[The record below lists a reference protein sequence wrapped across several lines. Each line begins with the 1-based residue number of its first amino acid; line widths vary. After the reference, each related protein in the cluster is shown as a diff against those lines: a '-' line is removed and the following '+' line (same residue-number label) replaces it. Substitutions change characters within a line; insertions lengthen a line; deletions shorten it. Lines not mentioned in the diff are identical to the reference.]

1 MFMVL
6 PPLAVTRT
14 ASAIVAPLGAA
25 SGFESVSV
33 GDRLRA
39 AICTPPTYT
48 PPGDD
53 FVLAQAIVVHRHGDR
68 APISQ
73 SAGSKLRCD
82 ASTWAARLVEPPEH
96 HRGALVAHRRADL
109 ATLNASFP
117 VHGSLGGVGGANDT
131 PFGQLTTKGA
141 AQCVA
146 LGAAVRKSLEEHAPH
161 LLRGDGL
168 RDRVL
173 VHATAIRRT
182 QVHPLAHPQRWVV
195 LQARL

>member
-96 HRGALVAHRRADL
+96 HRGALVAQRL
-109 ATLNASFP
+109 AIQGEICP
-117 VHGSLGGVGGANDT
+117 DT
-131 PFGQLTTKGA
+131 RLITK
-141 AQCVA
+141 
-146 LGAAVRKSLEEHAPH
+146 VRKPYFQQI
-161 LLRGDGL
+161 GL
-168 RDRVL
+168 VSSISITEGYDRF
-173 VHATAIRRT
+173 
-182 QVHPLAHPQRWVV
+182 
-195 LQARL
+195 